1 MGLFSICSCN
11 AVGDVANRDVANQAT
26 GKDDVFITSIYNK
39 TTDYSLTVSGGKEWN
54 GQKLSPPLHTVI
66 TPNGGNYL
74 YCLFSWMTFDIHDA
88 SGAHVGTA
96 SVSVKWDGT
105 NHYLYDSNGFIKEFV
120 YNAAES
126 SYPSSDPW
134 QQRIGLDVLSI
145 VPPVPAALTNAGWA
159 SGMGNAASKATA
171 SDSFWLSDY
180 GADPGRWTVQ
190 PSGGIA
196 MTTALINGGHASRAH
211 PGYISQS
218 SPSWKVNS
226 PPDTPLA
233 PGTAFDGVWQID
245 MKIGSNGGGNYCETF
260 YLAER
265 FDMTPSS
272 SNYRD
277 GNGGNGEGYSREIDI
292 METKWK
298 PAGPQAN
305 CPTGDNTGWTSSFNS
320 KQMGSWSDVGG
331 APNPNFVTFGCM
343 IRGDDLWIYAYKP
356 DGSQWYCTD
365 AIKKDNATY
374 QQKGPFVPYIG
385 TWLKGDG
392 SELFKTV
399 YNNFVYLPQDNA
411 AVVGK
416 NPLTNPDAFGRA
428 IV

>member
-1 MGLFSICSCN
+1 
-11 AVGDVANRDVANQAT
+11 
-26 GKDDVFITSIYNK
+26 
-39 TTDYSLTVSGGKEWN
+39 
-54 GQKLSPPLHTVI
+54 
-66 TPNGGNYL
+66 
-74 YCLFSWMTFDIHDA
+74 MTFDIHDA
-88 SGAHVGTA
+88 SGAYVGTA

-126 SYPSSDPW
+126 LYPSSDPW
-134 QQRIGLDVLSI
+134 QQRIGLDVSSI
-145 VPPVPAALTNAGWA
+145 VLPVPAALTNAGWA

-245 MKIGSNGGGNYCETF
+245 MKIGSNGGGDYCEGRPSLRRPRPMRNYSDRHETRPTQTF

-277 GNGGNGEGYSREIDI
+277 GNGGNGGGYSREIDI
-292 METKWK
+292 METKWQ
-298 PAGPQAN
+298 PTGPQAN

-320 KQMGSWSDVGG
+320 HQMGSWSDVGG
-331 APNPNFVTFGCM
+331 APTPNFVTFGCM
-343 IRGDDLWIYAYKP
+343 IRGDDSLLGSRVWYAR
-356 DGSQWYCTD
+356 DFTRTTSC
-365 AIKKDNATY
+365 
-374 QQKGPFVPYIG
+374 
-385 TWLKGDG
+385 
-392 SELFKTV
+392 
-399 YNNFVYLPQDNA
+399 
-411 AVVGK
+411 
-416 NPLTNPDAFGRA
+416 
-428 IV
+428 